1 MELHAYNYNLS
12 SLQDV
17 TNNSPCSDLWNWD
30 CNTRFILYG
39 HCFYL
44 MWWAWRDPLMWLE
57 TQESE
62 FLFIN
67 RAKIKK
73 TVLHPHLFTG
83 YYIPIYLPVITSPS
97 IYRLLHP
104 HLFTGY
110 YIPIYLPVI
119 TSPSI
124 YRLLHPHLFTGFYIP
139 IYLPVITSPSIYRLL
154 HPHLFTGYYTGI
166 SLSTLLIYLV
176 LLYSVKGG

>member
-1 MELHAYNYNLS
+1 MCQTITTFSHQSSINVFTIKKHTQKNNGTPYLYNLS

-67 RAKIKK
+67 RAKIKNK
-73 TVLHPHLFTG
+73 KR
-83 YYIPIYLPVITSPS
+83 ITFPS

-124 YRLLHPHLFTGFYIP
+124 YRLL
-139 IYLPVITSPSIYRLL
+139 YR
-154 HPHLFTGYYTGI
+154 YI
-166 SLSTLLIYLV
+166 SLNTTYLSRV
-176 LLYSVKGG
+176 VI

>member
-1 MELHAYNYNLS
+1 MIFVWLFMYMWFLFSFFMCQTITTFSHQSSIYVFTIKKTTTMELHAYNYNLS

-73 TVLHPHLFTG
+73 K
-83 YYIPIYLPVITSPS
+83 
-97 IYRLLHP
+97 R
-104 HLFTGY
+104 
-110 YIPIYLPVI
+110 
-119 TSPSI
+119 
-124 YRLLHPHLFTGFYIP
+124 
-139 IYLPVITSPSIYRLL
+139 ITSPSIYRLL
-154 HPHLFTGYYTGI
+154 HPHLFTGYYTPIYLPVITSPSIYRLLYRYI
-166 SLSTLLIYLV
+166 SLNTTYLSRV
-176 LLYSVKGG
+176 VI